1 MRIRTNTQPTAAR
14 AGAGSAAS
22 GRRHRARGLEAAFLG
37 GAMAVATLAAG
48 PAQADDK
55 PATEQ
60 TAQQPAAVDMKQV
73 VARVNGREIR
83 MQDVAEEMRSLPPQ
97 AQQMPQA
104 MLIGLV
110 LDNVISAELVA
121 QAADAAGVDE
131 TEAFAEQM
139 AQRRRKL
146 LTQLYLQD
154 LAEKAMTDEALA
166 AAYEAKKAEFGDRE
180 EVRARHILVESEEE
194 AKKII
199 AELDA
204 GKDFAEAAQ
213 EHSIGPSKSKGG
225 DLGFFEKEQ
234 MVPSFSEAAFALEPG
249 SYTESPVQ
257 TQFGWH
263 VIKTEER
270 RKAAPPSLEE
280 LRPELRQEIVQD
292 AIAAEID
299 RLKETAQ
306 IERMEGAPPAP
317 GAAQ

>member
-1 MRIRTNTQPTAAR
+1 MAHRPNTIR
-14 AGAGSAAS
+14 
-22 GRRHRARGLEAAFLG
+22 AFTLVEILIVVVILG
-37 GAMAVATLAAG
+37 ILAATVV
-48 PAQADDK
+48 PSFAN
-55 PATEQ
+55 ATEPTRQ
-60 TAQQPAAVDMKQV
+60 TTFITNM
-73 VARVNGREIR
+73 
-83 MQDVAEEMRSLPPQ
+83 
-97 AQQMPQA
+97 
-104 MLIGLV
+104 
-110 LDNVISAELVA
+110 
-121 QAADAAGVDE
+121 
-131 TEAFAEQM
+131 
-139 AQRRRKL
+139 
-146 LTQLYLQD
+146 
-154 LAEKAMTDEALA
+154 
-166 AAYEAKKAEFGDRE
+166 
-180 EVRARHILVESEEE
+180 
-194 AKKII
+194 
-199 AELDA
+199 
-204 GKDFAEAAQ
+204 KDFAEAAQ